1 MLSVQEVR
9 GPAAVE
15 PVKDEPPAM
24 IHVDQPLADSLRG
37 GRVVIQYYAENLR
50 IVAVYGPAALEISPR
65 VGHIHVTVDDGPF
78 RWVDTSN
85 EPLIINGLPPG
96 PHKVLI
102 QLVNAI
108 HVPIDQAVV
117 EFTIPEH

>member
-1 MLSVQEVR
+1 M
-9 GPAAVE
+9 
-15 PVKDEPPAM
+15 
-24 IHVDQPLADSLRG
+24 
-37 GRVVIQYYAENLR
+37 
-50 IVAVYGPAALEISPR
+50 AVYGPAALEISPR

-102 QLVNAI
+102 QLVNAV
-108 HVPIDQAVV
+108 HVPLDQAVV
-117 EFTIPEH
+117 EFTIPTH